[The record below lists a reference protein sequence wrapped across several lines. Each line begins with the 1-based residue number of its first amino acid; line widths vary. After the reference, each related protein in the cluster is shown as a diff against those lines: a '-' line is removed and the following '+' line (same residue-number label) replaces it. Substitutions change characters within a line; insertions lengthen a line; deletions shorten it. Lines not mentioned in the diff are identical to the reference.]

1 MQSGKVNIMWLCG
14 MLGRGGTV
22 THISNWARHIDKSKY
37 EVTLVYSSPLKEKIF
52 DAIKGVKFIHVPEL
66 MGIQKFYGP
75 SILKLSKLLK
85 AYRISILHTI
95 FPQSDIIGAIA
106 AKVAGTPIVV
116 SSLEGRVVP
125 TDSPMLKKTIYKT
138 IYRLLTNR
146 FDKII
151 AISAATKS
159 EFCECTHV
167 PPHKVQVIHSG
178 IDWQKFLL
186 SSHQQNF
193 PPLQE
198 IGHVPV
204 VATLSTLAPVKG
216 LEYFVEAVPL
226 ILNHMPQTQ
235 FVIAGDGT
243 ERLRLEDMVLHLGLS
258 SKVHFLGWISNTAS
272 LLKAID
278 ALVLCSLSEGIPWT
292 ILEALSLAKPVI
304 ATRVG
309 GIPEVIEHGV
319 TGLLVEPRNSRAIAD
334 AVISILLDSK
344 KAKAI
349 GQAGYKKIK
358 SHFTVEREVKDL
370 ENLYYMLLR
379 NRGHI

>member
-14 MLGRGGTV
+14 PLGRGGTV

-37 EVTLVYSSPLKEKIF
+37 KVTLVYFSPLKEKIF

-66 MGIQKFYGP
+66 MGIQKYYGP

-95 FPQSDIIGAIA
+95 LPQSDILGAIA
-106 AKVAGTPIVV
+106 AKVASTPIVV
-116 SSLEGRVVP
+116 SSLEGRVDQ
-125 TDSPMLKKTIYKT
+125 TPMLKKAIYKT
-138 IYRLLTNR
+138 MYRLVTNR

-151 AISAATKS
+151 AISVATKS
-159 EFCECTHV
+159 EFCEYTHV

-178 IDWQKFLL
+178 IDLQKFLL

-193 PPLQE
+193 PLLQKM
-198 IGHVPV
+198 GDAPV
-204 VATLSTLAPVKG
+204 VATLSVLHPVKR
-216 LEYFVEAVPL
+216 LEYFVEAIPL
-226 ILNHMPQTQ
+226 ILDCLPQTQ

-243 ERLRLEDMVLHLGLS
+243 ERLRLEDMVLRLGLS

-278 ALVLCSLSEGIPWT
+278 VLVLCSLTEGIPWT

-319 TGLLVEPRNSRAIAD
+319 TGWLVEPRDSRAIAD

-358 SHFTVEREVKDL
+358 SHFTVEQEVKNL
-370 ENLYYMLLR
+370 ESLYYMLLG